1 MLSKRILCLGALTAG
16 LLGTAPVSAEV
27 VPEATDGFYCTTC
40 HGTEGQGNVAIDA
53 PRIAG
58 MERWYLER
66 QMNLFRDELRGTHPE
81 DLPGQEM
88 QPMAAI
94 LDDEKLEQVLDWVG
108 EWDYVAAEPTLT
120 EGDARNGRSLYQSCV
135 ACHGAA
141 GEGREMMNAPALA
154 GQNDWYL
161 VQQLKN
167 FKAGY
172 RGYDNADTY
181 GNQMRMMAQPLSG
194 EQDIID
200 VVSYINTLGRD

>member
-1 MLSKRILCLGALTAG
+1 MLSKRILCLGALSAG
-16 LLGTAPVSAEV
+16 LLGAAPVSAEV

-40 HGTEGQGNVAIDA
+40 HGSEGQGNVAIDA

-66 QMNLFRDELRGTHPE
+66 QMNLFRDGLRGTHPE

-94 LDDEKLEQVLDWVG
+94 LDDEKLEQVLDWVD
-108 EWDYVAAEPTLT
+108 EWDYVPAEPTLT
-120 EGDARNGRSLYQSCV
+120 DGDVRNGRSLYQSCV
-135 ACHGAA
+135 ACHGAE
-141 GEGREMMNAPALA
+141 GEGREMMNSPALA

-181 GNQMRMMAQPLSG
+181 GSQMRMMAQQLND
-194 EQDIID
+194 EQAMRD

>member
-1 MLSKRILCLGALTAG
+1 MLRKRLLIPGLFTLGLIATL
-16 LLGTAPVSAEV
+16 PVSAEV
-27 VPEATDGFYCTTC
+27 VPEATDGLYCTTC

-66 QMNLFRDELRGTHPE
+66 QMNLFRDGLRGTHPE
-81 DLPGQEM
+81 DLKGQEM

-94 LDDEKLEQVLDWVG
+94 LDDQKLEQVLDWVG
-108 EWDYVAAEPTLT
+108 EWEYVAAEPTIT
-120 EGDARNGRSLYQSCV
+120 GGNARNGRSLFRSC
-135 ACHGAA
+135 ASCHGNEA
-141 GEGREMMNAPALA
+141 EGREQMNAPALA

-172 RGYDNADTY
+172 RGYENADTY
-181 GNQMRMMAQPLSG
+181 GNQMRLMAQQLAD
-194 EQDIID
+194 EQAILD

>member
-1 MLSKRILCLGALTAG
+1 MLSKRMLCLGALSAG
-16 LLGTAPVSAEV
+16 LLSAAPVSAEV

-40 HGTEGQGNVAIDA
+40 HGSEGQGNVAIDA

-58 MERWYLER
+58 MEPWYLER
-66 QMNLFRDELRGTHPE
+66 QMDLFRDGLRGTHPE
-81 DLPGQEM
+81 DLTGQEM

-94 LDDEKLEQVLDWVG
+94 LDDEKLEQVMAWVA

-120 EGDARNGRSLYQSCV
+120 DGNARNGRSLYQSCV
-135 ACHGAA
+135 ACHGAE

-172 RGYDNADTY
+172 RGYDRADTY
-181 GNQMRMMAQPLSG
+181 GSQMRMMAQQLTD
-194 EQDIID
+194 EQAMID